1 MEEIYIHFFRWLKI
15 KIITGEKNMKILTLG
30 LLFLAT
36 AISTHAIAGGSEAE
50 SIAQLK
56 AQIAELSKRLDNMDK
71 YTTVMAKKSNPKLKW
86 AEKIKIKGD
95 MRYRYETIDDDRKNV
110 GSADERNRSRLRARL
125 GLTAQV
131 SDDVKAG
138 FALATGTSGGD
149 PISSNSTFGS
159 SNADKGIVLDQGYI
173 AWKFYDNM
181 TLTAGKTKVPYFK
194 PGKSGLIFDGDL
206 RPEGAHIKYKN
217 NNVFATLGYNFLN
230 SDDGSSG
237 NKDIIETYGA
247 QVGYKFKVDKNT
259 KVTVGLGYYN
269 IPLSG
274 SELADVLTD
283 EFGNTASGTTYAYN
297 YEIQQVFGEV
307 KTKIAGQKTTFYA
320 DYIKNDGDSNTDGI
334 SDPKEDTG
342 FVYGVKVGSAKKK
355 GGFAFGYAYQD
366 LEKDATFGAH
376 TDSDFGGGGTDTKG
390 SKLSAALGLSKN
402 TSLALTYFD
411 TEYGK
416 ESRGTEYDYDR
427 LQVDLKTK
435 F

>member
-1 MEEIYIHFFRWLKI
+1 MKNRILVIA
-15 KIITGEKNMKILTLG
+15 IIGAILSP
-30 LLFLAT
+30 LAL
-36 AISTHAIAGGSEAE
+36 AGGVSEAE
-50 SIAQLK
+50 SIAELK
-56 AQIAELSKRLDNMDK
+56 AQVAELTKRLDSMDK
-71 YTTVMAKKSNPKLKW
+71 YTTTIAKRERKMGW
-86 AEKIKIKGD
+86 AEKIKINGD
-95 MRYRYETIDDDRKNV
+95 MRYRYESIDDDRKNV
-110 GSADERNRSRLRARL
+110 GDADEHNRSRLRARL
-125 GLTAQV
+125 GITAQV

-159 SNADKGIVLDQGYI
+159 SNSDKGIVLDQGYI

-194 PGKSGLIFDGDL
+194 PGKSSLIFDGDL

-217 NNVFATLGYNFLN
+217 NSIFATLGYNFLN

-247 QVGYKFKVDKNT
+247 QVGYKFKLDKNT

-274 SELADVLTD
+274 SELADVLAD
-283 EFGNTASGTTYAYN
+283 EFGNTASGTTYAYD
-297 YEIQQVFGEV
+297 YEIQQVFAEV
-307 KTKIAGQKTTFYA
+307 KTKILGQKSTLYA
-320 DYIKNDGDSNTDGI
+320 DYIKNDGDSNIDGI
-334 SDPKEDTG
+334 SDPKEDSG
-342 FVYGVKVGSAKKK
+342 FVYGVKVGNAKKR
-355 GGFAFGYAYQD
+355 GDLAFGYAYQD
-366 LEKDATFGAH
+366 LEQDATFGAH

-390 SKLSAALGLSKN
+390 SKISGALGLSKN

-416 ESRGTEYDYDR
+416 ESRGEEFDYER
-427 LQVDLKTK
+427 LQVDLNTK

>member
-1 MEEIYIHFFRWLKI
+1 
-15 KIITGEKNMKILTLG
+15 
-30 LLFLAT
+30 
-36 AISTHAIAGGSEAE
+36 
-50 SIAQLK
+50 
-56 AQIAELSKRLDNMDK
+56 MDK
-71 YTTVMAKKSNPKLKW
+71 YTTTIAKRERKMGW
-86 AEKIKIKGD
+86 AEKIKINGD
-95 MRYRYETIDDDRKNV
+95 MRYRYESIDDDRKNV
-110 GSADERNRSRLRARL
+110 GDADERNRSRLRARL
-125 GLTAQV
+125 GITAQV

-159 SNADKGIVLDQGYI
+159 SNSDKGIVLDQGYI

-194 PGKSGLIFDGDL
+194 PGKSSLIFDGDL

-217 NNVFATLGYNFLN
+217 NSIFATLGYNFLN

-247 QVGYKFKVDKNT
+247 QVGYKFKLDKNT

-274 SELADVLTD
+274 SELADVLAD
-283 EFGNTASGTTYAYN
+283 EFGNTASGTTYAYD
-297 YEIQQVFGEV
+297 YEIQQVFAEV
-307 KTKIAGQKTTFYA
+307 KTKILGQKSTFYA
-320 DYIKNDGDSNTDGI
+320 DYIKNDGDSNIDGI

-342 FVYGVKVGSAKKK
+342 FVYGVKVGNAKKR
-355 GGFAFGYAYQD
+355 GDLAFGYAYQD
-366 LEKDATFGAH
+366 LEQDATFGAH

-390 SKLSAALGLSKN
+390 SKISGALGLSKN

-416 ESRGTEYDYDR
+416 ESRGEEFDYER

>member
-1 MEEIYIHFFRWLKI
+1 M
-15 KIITGEKNMKILTLG
+15 KNKIL
-30 LLFLAT
+30 
-36 AISTHAIAGGSEAE
+36 AIAIIGSILSPLASAGGISDAE
-50 SIAQLK
+50 SIAELK
-56 AQIAELSKRLDNMDK
+56 AQVAELTKRLDSMDK
-71 YTTVMAKKSNPKLKW
+71 YTTTIAKRERKMGW
-86 AEKIKIKGD
+86 AEKIKINGD
-95 MRYRYETIDDDRKNV
+95 MRYRYESIDDDRKNV
-110 GSADERNRSRLRARL
+110 GDADERNRSRLRARL
-125 GLTAQV
+125 GITAQV

-159 SNADKGIVLDQGYI
+159 SNSDKGIVLDQGYI
-173 AWKFYDNM
+173 AWKFYDNI

-194 PGKSGLIFDGDL
+194 PGKSSLIFDGDL

-217 NNVFATLGYNFLN
+217 NSIFATLGYNFLN

-247 QVGYKFKVDKNT
+247 QVGYKFKLDKNT

-274 SELADVLTD
+274 SELADVLAD
-283 EFGNTASGTTYAYN
+283 EFGNTASGTTYAYD
-297 YEIQQVFGEV
+297 YEIQQVFAEV
-307 KTKIAGQKTTFYA
+307 KTKILGQKSTFYA
-320 DYIKNDGDSNTDGI
+320 DYIKNDGDSNIDGI
-334 SDPKEDTG
+334 SDPKEDSG
-342 FVYGVKVGSAKKK
+342 FVYGVKVGNAKKR
-355 GGFAFGYAYQD
+355 GDLAFGYAYQD
-366 LEKDATFGAH
+366 LEQDATFGAH

-390 SKLSAALGLSKN
+390 SKISGALGLSKN
-402 TSLALTYFD
+402 TSLALVYFD

-416 ESRGTEYDYDR
+416 ESRGEEFDYER

>member
-1 MEEIYIHFFRWLKI
+1 
-15 KIITGEKNMKILTLG
+15 
-30 LLFLAT
+30 
-36 AISTHAIAGGSEAE
+36 
-50 SIAQLK
+50 
-56 AQIAELSKRLDNMDK
+56 MDK
-71 YTTVMAKKSNPKLKW
+71 YTTVVAKKTNPKLKW
-86 AEKIKIKGD
+86 AEKINIKGD
-95 MRYRYETIDDDRKNV
+95 MRYRYETMDDDRENV
-110 GSADERNRSRLRARL
+110 GDADERNLSRLRARL
-125 GLTAQV
+125 EVTAQV

-159 SNADKGIVLDQGYI
+159 SNSDKGIVLDQGYI

-194 PGKSGLIFDGDL
+194 PGKSSLIFDGDL

-217 NNVFATLGYNFLN
+217 NSIFATLGYNFLN

-247 QVGYKFKVDKNT
+247 QVGYKFKLDKNT

-274 SELADVLTD
+274 SELADVLAD
-283 EFGNTASGTTYAYN
+283 ESGNTASGTTYAYD
-297 YEIQQVFGEV
+297 YEIQQVFAEV
-307 KTKIAGQKTTFYA
+307 KTKILGQKSTFYA
-320 DYIKNDGDSNTDGI
+320 DYIKNDGDSNIDGI

-342 FVYGVKVGSAKKK
+342 FIYGVKVGSAKKR
-355 GGFAFGYAYQD
+355 GDLAFGYAYQD
-366 LEKDATFGAH
+366 LEQDATFGAH

-390 SKLSAALGLSKN
+390 SKISGALGLSKN

-416 ESRGTEYDYDR
+416 ESRGEEFDYER

>member
-1 MEEIYIHFFRWLKI
+1 
-15 KIITGEKNMKILTLG
+15 MKIFALFIAFIALVVSPLTL
-30 LLFLAT
+30 
-36 AISTHAIAGGSEAE
+36 AGGSEAE

-71 YTTVMAKKSNPKLKW
+71 YTTVVAKKTNPKLKW
-86 AEKIKIKGD
+86 AEKINIKGD
-95 MRYRYETIDDDRKNV
+95 MRYRYETMDDDRENV
-110 GSADERNRSRLRARL
+110 GDADERNRSRLRARL
-125 GLTAQV
+125 EVTAQV

-159 SNADKGIVLDQGYI
+159 SNSDKGIVLDQGYI

-194 PGKSGLIFDGDL
+194 PGKSSLIFDGDL
-206 RPEGAHIKYKN
+206 RPEGAYIKYKN
-217 NNVFATLGYNFLN
+217 NSVFATLGYNFLN

-247 QVGYKFKVDKNT
+247 QVGYKFKLDKNT

-274 SELADVLTD
+274 SELADVLAD
-283 EFGNTASGTTYAYN
+283 ESGNTASGTTYAYD
-297 YEIQQVFGEV
+297 YEIQQVFAEV
-307 KTKIAGQKTTFYA
+307 KTKILGQKSTFYA
-320 DYIKNDGDSNTDGI
+320 DYIKNDGDSNIDGI

-342 FVYGVKVGSAKKK
+342 FIYGVKVGSAKKR
-355 GGFAFGYAYQD
+355 GVLAFGYAYQD
-366 LEKDATFGAH
+366 LEQDATFGAH

-390 SKLSAALGLSKN
+390 SKISGALGLSKN

-416 ESRGTEYDYDR
+416 ESRGEEFDYER

>member
-1 MEEIYIHFFRWLKI
+1 
-15 KIITGEKNMKILTLG
+15 MKIFALFIAFIALIVSPLTL
-30 LLFLAT
+30 
-36 AISTHAIAGGSEAE
+36 AGGSEAE

-71 YTTVMAKKSNPKLKW
+71 YTTVVAKKTNPKLKW
-86 AEKIKIKGD
+86 AEKINIKGD
-95 MRYRYETIDDDRKNV
+95 MRYRYETMDDDRENV
-110 GSADERNRSRLRARL
+110 GDADERNRSRLRARL
-125 GLTAQV
+125 EVTAQV

-159 SNADKGIVLDQGYI
+159 SNSDKGIVLDQGYI
-173 AWKFYDNM
+173 AWKFYENM

-194 PGKSGLIFDGDL
+194 PGKSSLIFDGDL

-217 NNVFATLGYNFLN
+217 NSVFATLGYNFLN

-247 QVGYKFKVDKNT
+247 QVGYKFKLDKNT

-274 SELADVLTD
+274 SELADVLAD
-283 EFGNTASGTTYAYN
+283 EFGNTVSGTTYAYD
-297 YEIQQVFGEV
+297 YEIQQVFAEV
-307 KTKIAGQKTTFYA
+307 KTKILGQKSTFYA
-320 DYIKNDGDSNTDGI
+320 DYIKNDGDSDIDGI
-334 SDPKEDTG
+334 SDLKEDTG
-342 FVYGVKVGSAKKK
+342 FVYGVKVGSAKRR
-355 GGFAFGYAYQD
+355 GDLAFGYAYQD
-366 LEKDATFGAH
+366 LEQDATFGAH

-390 SKLSAALGLSKN
+390 SKISGALGLSKN

-416 ESRGTEYDYDR
+416 ESRGEEFDYER

>member
-1 MEEIYIHFFRWLKI
+1 M
-15 KIITGEKNMKILTLG
+15 KNKIL
-30 LLFLAT
+30 
-36 AISTHAIAGGSEAE
+36 AIAIIGSILSPLASAGGISDAE
-50 SIAQLK
+50 SIAELK
-56 AQIAELSKRLDNMDK
+56 AQVAELTKRLDSMDK
-71 YTTVMAKKSNPKLKW
+71 YTTTIAKRERKMGW
-86 AEKIKIKGD
+86 AEKIKINGD
-95 MRYRYETIDDDRKNV
+95 MRYRYESIDDDRKNV
-110 GSADERNRSRLRARL
+110 GDADERNRSRLRARL
-125 GLTAQV
+125 GITAQV

-159 SNADKGIVLDQGYI
+159 SNSDKGIVLDQGYI

-194 PGKSGLIFDGDL
+194 PGKSSLIFDGDL

-217 NNVFATLGYNFLN
+217 NSIFATLGYNFLN

-247 QVGYKFKVDKNT
+247 QVGYKFKLDKNT

-274 SELADVLTD
+274 SELADVLAD
-283 EFGNTASGTTYAYN
+283 EFGNTASGTTYAYD
-297 YEIQQVFGEV
+297 YEIQQVFAEV
-307 KTKIAGQKTTFYA
+307 KTKI
-320 DYIKNDGDSNTDGI
+320 
-334 SDPKEDTG
+334 
-342 FVYGVKVGSAKKK
+342 YGVKVGNAKKR
-355 GGFAFGYAYQD
+355 GDLAFGYAYQD
-366 LEKDATFGAH
+366 LEQDATFGAH

-390 SKLSAALGLSKN
+390 SKISGALGLSKN
-402 TSLALTYFD
+402 TSLALVYFD

-416 ESRGTEYDYDR
+416 ESRGEEFDYER

>member
-181 TLTAGKTKVPYFK
+181 TLTAGKTKVPY
-194 PGKSGLIFDGDL
+194 
-206 RPEGAHIKYKN
+206 
-217 NNVFATLGYNFLN
+217 LN
-230 SDDGSSG
+230 Q
-237 NKDIIETYGA
+237 E
-247 QVGYKFKVDKNT
+247 KV
-259 KVTVGLGYYN
+259 
-269 IPLSG
+269 
-274 SELADVLTD
+274 A
-283 EFGNTASGTTYAYN
+283 
-297 YEIQQVFGEV
+297 
-307 KTKIAGQKTTFYA
+307 
-320 DYIKNDGDSNTDGI
+320 
-334 SDPKEDTG
+334 
-342 FVYGVKVGSAKKK
+342 
-355 GGFAFGYAYQD
+355 
-366 LEKDATFGAH
+366 
-376 TDSDFGGGGTDTKG
+376 
-390 SKLSAALGLSKN
+390 
-402 TSLALTYFD
+402 
-411 TEYGK
+411 
-416 ESRGTEYDYDR
+416 
-427 LQVDLKTK
+427 
-435 F
+435 

>member
-1 MEEIYIHFFRWLKI
+1 MKNRILVIA
-15 KIITGEKNMKILTLG
+15 IIGAILSP
-30 LLFLAT
+30 LAL
-36 AISTHAIAGGSEAE
+36 AGGVSEAE
-50 SIAQLK
+50 SIAELK
-56 AQIAELSKRLDNMDK
+56 AQVAELTKRLDSMDK
-71 YTTVMAKKSNPKLKW
+71 YTTTIAKRERKMGW
-86 AEKIKIKGD
+86 AEKIKINGD
-95 MRYRYETIDDDRKNV
+95 MRYRYESIDDDRKNV
-110 GSADERNRSRLRARL
+110 GDADERNRSRLRARL
-125 GLTAQV
+125 GITAQV

-159 SNADKGIVLDQGYI
+159 SNSDKGIVLDQGYI
-173 AWKFYDNM
+173 AWKFYDNI

-194 PGKSGLIFDGDL
+194 PGKSSLIFDGDL

-217 NNVFATLGYNFLN
+217 NSIFATLGYNFLN

-247 QVGYKFKVDKNT
+247 QVGYKFKLDKNT

-274 SELADVLTD
+274 SELADVLAD
-283 EFGNTASGTTYAYN
+283 EFGNTASGTTYAYD
-297 YEIQQVFGEV
+297 YEIQQVFAEV
-307 KTKIAGQKTTFYA
+307 KTKILGQKSTFYA
-320 DYIKNDGDSNTDGI
+320 DYIKNDGDSNIDGV
-334 SDPKEDTG
+334 SDPKEDSG
-342 FVYGVKVGSAKKK
+342 FVYGVKVGNAKKR
-355 GGFAFGYAYQD
+355 GDLAFGYAYQD
-366 LEKDATFGAH
+366 LEQDATFGAH

-390 SKLSAALGLSKN
+390 SKISGALGLSKN
-402 TSLALTYFD
+402 TSLALVYFD

-416 ESRGTEYDYDR
+416 ESRGEEFDYER

>member
-1 MEEIYIHFFRWLKI
+1 
-15 KIITGEKNMKILTLG
+15 
-30 LLFLAT
+30 
-36 AISTHAIAGGSEAE
+36 
-50 SIAQLK
+50 
-56 AQIAELSKRLDNMDK
+56 MDK

-149 PISSNSTFGS
+149 PVSSNSTFGG

-206 RPEGAHIKYKN
+206 RPEGAHIQYKN

-274 SELADVLTD
+274 SELADVLAD

-307 KTKIAGQKTTFYA
+307 KNAQETGDGPVDAAFKAIEKLAKSDTQLKLYSVNAITAGT
-320 DYIKNDGDSNTDGI
+320 DSLGEVTVRL
-334 SDPKEDTG
+334 E
-342 FVYGVKVGSAKKK
+342 K
-355 GGFAFGYAYQD
+355 GGRIVNGQGADTDIIVASVKAY
-366 LEKDATFGAH
+366 LH
-376 TDSDFGGGGTDTKG
+376 
-390 SKLSAALGLSKN
+390 ALNLIQN
-402 TSLALTYFD
+402 P
-411 TEYGK
+411 
-416 ESRGTEYDYDR
+416 DR
-427 LQVDLKTK
+427 LHPQLDGV
-435 F
+435 

>member
-1 MEEIYIHFFRWLKI
+1 MKHTALCLA
-15 KIITGEKNMKILTLG
+15 ITTLILSPV
-30 LLFLAT
+30 AM
-36 AISTHAIAGGSEAE
+36 AGSGVHSED
-50 SIAQLK
+50 SIAELK
-56 AQIAELSKRLDNMDK
+56 AQMAQLSKRLDNMDT
-71 YTTVMAKKSNPKLKW
+71 YTATLGKSKKKLAW

-95 MRYRYETIDDDRKNV
+95 MRYRYETIEDDRKLSGV
-110 GSADERNRSRLRARL
+110 GADDRNRSRLRARL
-125 GLTAQV
+125 GITAQV
-131 SDDVKAG
+131 SEDVKAG

-149 PISSNSTFGS
+149 PVSSNSTFNGS
-159 SNADKGIVLDQGYI
+159 NSDKGIVLDQGYI
-173 AWKFYDNM
+173 SWKFYDNM

-237 NKDIIETYGA
+237 NNDIIETYGA

-274 SELADVLTD
+274 SELADVMTD
-283 EFGNTASGTTYAYN
+283 QLGNSKSGTTYAYN
-297 YEIQQVFGEV
+297 YEIQQVFAEV
-307 KTKIAGQKTTFYA
+307 KTKIAGQKSTFYA
-320 DYIKNDGDSNTDGI
+320 DYIKNDGDSDIAGI

-366 LEKDATFGAH
+366 LEQDATFGGH

-390 SKLSAALGLSKN
+390 SKLSTALGLSKN
-402 TSLALTYFD
+402 TLLALTYFD

-416 ESRGTEYDYDR
+416 ESRGTQYDYER

>member
-1 MEEIYIHFFRWLKI
+1 MKNRILVIA
-15 KIITGEKNMKILTLG
+15 IIGAILSP
-30 LLFLAT
+30 LAL
-36 AISTHAIAGGSEAE
+36 AGGVSEAE
-50 SIAQLK
+50 SIAELK
-56 AQIAELSKRLDNMDK
+56 AQVAELTKRLDSMDK
-71 YTTVMAKKSNPKLKW
+71 YTTTIAKRERKMGW
-86 AEKIKIKGD
+86 AEKIKINGD
-95 MRYRYETIDDDRKNV
+95 MRYRYESIDDDRKNV
-110 GSADERNRSRLRARL
+110 GDADERNRSRLRARL
-125 GLTAQV
+125 GITAQV

-159 SNADKGIVLDQGYI
+159 SNSDKGIVLDQGYI

-194 PGKSGLIFDGDL
+194 PGKSSLIFDGDL
-206 RPEGAHIKYKN
+206 RPEGAHVKYKN
-217 NNVFATLGYNFLN
+217 NSLFATLGYNFLN

-247 QVGYKFKVDKNT
+247 QVGYKFKLDKNT

-274 SELADVLTD
+274 SELADVLAD
-283 EFGNTASGTTYAYN
+283 EFGNTASGTTYAYD
-297 YEIQQVFGEV
+297 YEIQQVFAEV
-307 KTKIAGQKTTFYA
+307 KTKILGQKSTLYA
-320 DYIKNDGDSNTDGI
+320 DYIKNDGESNIDGI

-342 FVYGVKVGSAKKK
+342 FVYGVKVGNAKKR
-355 GGFAFGYAYQD
+355 GDLAFGYAYQD
-366 LEKDATFGAH
+366 LEQDATFGAH

-390 SKLSAALGLSKN
+390 SKISGALGLSKN
-402 TSLALTYFD
+402 TSLALVYFD

-416 ESRGTEYDYDR
+416 ESRGEEFDYER